1 MTLSDA
7 IQVIRAPFAVYAHEG
22 DGFMGSWD
30 FVHVS
35 DTGTISTGTLRK
47 LLSWVEQKN
56 QVQLIAQNSLY
67 GCLEIKVKVE
77 HI

>member
-35 DTGTISTGTLRK
+35 DTGTISTGTMPVHSRLMRGPDQE
-47 LLSWVEQKN
+47 STVAIYSTRAN
-56 QVQLIAQNSLY
+56 FASSD
-67 GCLEIKVKVE
+67 G
-77 HI
+77 

>member
-22 DGFMGSWD
+22 DGFMGNWD
-30 FVHVS
+30 FVHIS
-35 DTGTISTGTLRK
+35 DTASISTSTLRK
-47 LLSWVEQKN
+47 LLTWVEEPN

-67 GCLEIKVKVE
+67 GCLEMKVE

>member
-22 DGFMGSWD
+22 DGVRGNWD
-30 FVHVS
+30 FVHIS
-35 DTGTISTGTLRK
+35 DTASLRTGTLRK
-47 LLSWVEQKN
+47 LLTWVEEPN